1 MKIGILPIGQV
12 DESPLLR
19 IQEGLKRVFPQIKS
33 VVIEKKL
40 PLDEL
45 SLDGKRQQYR
55 SHTLLNQVQNFAA
68 ENRDLNYVLGVV
80 DVDIFVPGL
89 NYVFGEAICPGIAAL
104 ISLHRLEPEF
114 YSEASNDQLYF
125 NRAIKEALHELG
137 HNLGLRHCSRPLC
150 VMHFSNSIFDTD
162 IKQSSFCDRCSSQAT
177 AALIRWNENFSG

>member
-1 MKIGILPIGQV
+1 MNLGILPIGQV
-12 DESPLLR
+12 EESPLLR

-40 PLDEL
+40 PLNELFLDE
-45 SLDGKRQQYR
+45 KRQQYR
-55 SHTLLNQVQNFAA
+55 SHALLNQVQIFAG
-68 ENRDLNYVLGVV
+68 ENRDLNYVLGVI

-89 NYVFGEAICPGIAAL
+89 NFVFGEAICPGKAAL
-104 ISLHRLEPEF
+104 ISLHRLKPEF

-125 NRAIKEALHELG
+125 KRAIKEAVHELG

-162 IKQSSFCDRCSSQAT
+162 IKQSSFCGRCSLQAEQ
-177 AALIRWNENFSG
+177 L

>member
-1 MKIGILPIGQV
+1 MNLGILPIGQV

-40 PLDEL
+40 PLNEL
-45 SLDGKRQQYR
+45 TLDKKRQQYR
-55 SHTLLNQVQNFAA
+55 SHALLNQVQNFAA

-89 NYVFGEAICPGIAAL
+89 NFVFGEAICPGKAAL
-104 ISLHRLEPEF
+104 ISLYRLKPEF
-114 YSEASNDQLYF
+114 YREASNDQLYF
-125 NRAIKEALHELG
+125 NRAIKEAAHELG
-137 HNLGLRHCSRPLC
+137 HNLGLRHCSRSLC

-162 IKQSSFCDRCSSQAT
+162 FKQCSFCDRCSSQTTT
-177 AALIRWNENFSG
+177 ALNGWNDSLSG

>member
-33 VVIEKKL
+33 IAIEKKL
-40 PLDEL
+40 PLNEL
-45 SLDGKRQQYR
+45 SLDEERQQYR
-55 SHTLLNQVQNFAA
+55 SHALLKKVRNFAA
-68 ENRDLNYVLGVV
+68 KNKDLNYVLGVV

-89 NYVFGEAICPGIAAL
+89 NFVFGEAICPGKAAL
-104 ISLHRLEPEF
+104 ISLHRLKPEF

-125 NRAIKEALHELG
+125 YRAIKEAVHELG
-137 HNLGLRHCSRPLC
+137 HSLGLRHCSRPLC

-162 IKQSSFCDRCSSQAT
+162 IKQSSFCDRCSSQAAT
-177 AALIRWNENFSG
+177 ALIRWNENLSG